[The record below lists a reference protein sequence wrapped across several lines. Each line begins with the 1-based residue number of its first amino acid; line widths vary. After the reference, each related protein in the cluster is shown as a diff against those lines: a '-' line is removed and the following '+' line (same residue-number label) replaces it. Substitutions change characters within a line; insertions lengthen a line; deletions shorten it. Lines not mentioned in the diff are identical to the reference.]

1 MGDPENGLDRPIPGS
16 HPRPYDVPES
26 ARRRLRGPEPRAE
39 PYHVPTPTRLKAL
52 RIVAVAL
59 YVALAIV
66 WQFTNDVAHPCL
78 LMSAFLAALVLAF
91 NWFRKV

>member
-1 MGDPENGLDRPIPGS
+1 
-16 HPRPYDVPES
+16 
-26 ARRRLRGPEPRAE
+26 
-39 PYHVPTPTRLKAL
+39 L

-66 WQFTNDVAHPCL
+66 WQFANDVAHPCL
-78 LMSAFLAALVLAF
+78 LMSGFLAALVLAF

>member
-1 MGDPENGLDRPIPGS
+1 
-16 HPRPYDVPES
+16 
-26 ARRRLRGPEPRAE
+26 
-39 PYHVPTPTRLKAL
+39 L